1 MKKVI
6 ANVYEED
13 DYSVFKKLPDNR
25 DLLEKRLSNLIESI
39 SVRFVL
45 NPIVCN
51 KNMEIV
57 DGQGRFDAL
66 KALNKPIPYIVD
78 WNTDIE
84 DCRRMNEYNS
94 KWSGID
100 FIKSYAK
107 TNRNY
112 ANLLYAVK
120 KTGKSISI
128 VLRCAN
134 RTQEKLKEG
143 GLTFTDDDIIKTCNA
158 IGHAEAVKQALLFDF
173 RLNAAFYYGIAV
185 CLSFDKYDPERMIRN
200 ARYCRASFVQSSNLL
215 SMLKE
220 FERIYNYKA
229 KKERIYFS
237 DYMRNRGASIRDYQE
252 SSEKMRLAYLSESVS
267 TLGGA
272 K

>member
-57 DGQGRFDAL
+57 DGQGRFDSL
-66 KALNKPIPYIVD
+66 KALNMPIPYIVD
-78 WNTDIE
+78 ENADIE

-94 KWSGID
+94 KWTGMD

-112 ANLLYAVK
+112 ANLLYATK
-120 KTGKSISI
+120 KTGKSAHL

-134 RTQEKLKEG
+134 RAATLIKDGTLV
-143 GLTFTDDDIIKTCNA
+143 FTDDDIIKACNA
-158 IGHAEAVKQALLFDF
+158 IGHAEAVRKALMFTL
-173 RLNAAFYYGIAV
+173 RPNTAFYVGCSV
-185 CLSFDKYDPERMIRN
+185 CLSFDNYSPERMVRN
-200 ARYCRASFVQSSNLL
+200 AQYCRADFAQPSNL
-215 SMLKE
+215 SAMLKE

-229 KKERIYFS
+229 KKDKIYFT
-237 DYMRNRGASIRDYQE
+237 DYMRNRGDAVRDYAETSERKRQE
-252 SSEKMRLAYLSESVS
+252 YLSPDVS
-267 TLGGA
+267 TLG
-272 K
+272 